1 MISLLS
7 FSQHQSHTQTHT
19 HTPVNVPVS
28 VIVDKDVECVG
39 VALSSSYEVVGLCL
53 GAVIH
58 LDHVALSFSPRH
70 TLLVDAL
77 QDT

>member
-1 MISLLS
+1 MISCFSVFLS
-7 FSQHQSHTQTHT
+7 IRY
-19 HTPVNVPVS
+19 TPINVPVS
-28 VIVDKDVECVG
+28 VIVDQDVECVG

-53 GAVIH
+53 GTVIH
-58 LDHVALSFSPRH
+58 LHHVALSLSPRD

>member
-1 MISLLS
+1 MD
-7 FSQHQSHTQTHT
+7 Q
-19 HTPVNVPVS
+19 
-28 VIVDKDVECVG
+28 DVECVG

-58 LDHVALSFSPRH
+58 LDHVALRLSPRDA
-70 TLLVDAL
+70 LLVDAL